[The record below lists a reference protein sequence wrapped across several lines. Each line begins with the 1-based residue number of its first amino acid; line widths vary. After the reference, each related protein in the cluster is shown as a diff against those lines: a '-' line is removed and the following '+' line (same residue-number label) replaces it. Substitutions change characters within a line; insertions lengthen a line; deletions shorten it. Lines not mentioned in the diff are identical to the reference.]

1 MVVGKNQALKLS
13 KKRLK
18 NISCLLFPEQ
28 FKNVYFTD
36 SEKESIKDNINS
48 LEKFASRF
56 AVKEAVLKA
65 LKTGWGNGIAFTDIE
80 IITDNTGSM
89 SIKLYRKLELIS
101 KEKGIKYWCV
111 STSHTRTTIMASVI
125 GTSLNFL

>member
-1 MVVGKNQALKLS
+1 MSSQYIISHGVDLLDLEDFS
-13 KKRLK
+13 KIFKH
-18 NISCLLFPEQ
+18 FPEQ

-36 SEKESIKDNINS
+36 NEKKSIKDNINS
-48 LEKFASRF
+48 VEKFASRF

-80 IITDNTGSM
+80 IITDEKGSM
-89 SIKLYRKLELIS
+89 SLKLHRKLELIS
-101 KEKGIKYWCV
+101 KEKGIKYWCI

-125 GTSLNFL
+125 GTSI